1 MKRSVLIGFIL
12 VSAISL
18 YIGMEIQRR
27 KTPGTGSGGSGGTP
41 SSSAPANP
49 AGGPVNAGP
58 NSSISSGTNRTGPST
73 GNRRGAVS
81 VETIPVE
88 IGEIRNLGNYT
99 GTLEARSQ
107 FVLSSKIAGRLE
119 QILVDVGDEVR
130 KGQLIA
136 LLEDDEYQ
144 RQVDQAE
151 ADLEAARANLED
163 AEGAL
168 ETASREFDRAKSLYA
183 GKIIAASELDT
194 AASQHRKAEAALK
207 VVQAQLKQREA
218 ALAIVRD
225 RLQSTRIVADWNS
238 PELSRVIG
246 ERYVN
251 AGTLLRANDPICSVL
266 DISSLIGVVNV
277 TEQDYPRIQQGQ
289 IVSVMAEILPD
300 RKFPGRVE
308 RIAPFLDPATRQAEV
323 RIAVPNP
330 GQELKPGMFIRAVVE
345 YERRYN
351 AQIIPETGLV
361 KRDEKTGVFLVHPEE
376 GRVRFVPVVTGI
388 SQGGRVEIVS
398 PALSGSIVITGQHLL
413 QDGSF
418 VTVVSG
424 TSANQEKGGRERQ

>member
-1 MKRSVLIGFIL
+1 MKKSVLIGFIL
-12 VSAISL
+12 VSAFSL
-18 YIGMEIQRR
+18 YLGMEIERR
-27 KTPGTGSGGSGGTP
+27 KTPGTGSEGSGGTP
-41 SSSAPANP
+41 SGSAPAKP
-49 AGGPVNAGP
+49 VGGPINAGP
-58 NSSISSGTNRTGPST
+58 NSSVSGGTNGNGSPT

-81 VETIPVE
+81 VETVSVE
-88 IGEIRNLGNYT
+88 IGEIRRLGNFT

-107 FVLSSKIAGRLE
+107 FVLSSKIAGRIE

-130 KGQLIA
+130 KGQLVA

-168 ETASREFDRAKSLYA
+168 ETASREFERAKSLYA
-183 GKIIAASELDT
+183 GKIIAASELDV
-194 AASQHRKAEAALK
+194 AASQYRKAEAALK

-218 ALAIVRD
+218 ALAIIQD
-225 RLQSTRIVADWNS
+225 RLQATRIVAEWNS
-238 PELSRVIG
+238 PEPSRVNG
-246 ERYVN
+246 ERYVDP
-251 AGTLLRANDPICSVL
+251 GTLLRANDPICSIL

-277 TEQDYPRIQQGQ
+277 TEQDYPRLQPGQ

-300 RKFPGRVE
+300 RKFSGQVE

-323 RIAVPNP
+323 QIAVPNP
-330 GQELKPGMFIRAVVE
+330 QKELKPGMFIRAVVE
-345 YERRYN
+345 YGRRDKVR
-351 AQIIPETGLV
+351 IVPEISIV
-361 KRDEKTGVFLVHPEE
+361 KRDEKTGVFLVNPEE

-388 SQGGRVEIVS
+388 GQEGRVEIVS

-424 TSANQEKGGRERQ
+424 TSSNLEKGAGER